1 MMGSEELKATTKSLA
16 KLFSSF
22 PQSALVDVDLQ
33 LRSYLEA
40 VKDFTFADVEAAI
53 DRFRRGEAKVESK
66 AFCPSSAQ
74 LCDEIRERKLMREL
88 LAKRGNLTIVK
99 A

>member
-1 MMGSEELKATTKSLA
+1 MDSEDLKAATKSLS
-16 KLFSSF
+16 KLFASF
-22 PQSALVDVDLQ
+22 PQSALADVDLQ

-40 VKDFTFADVEAAI
+40 VKDYALIDVNAAV

-74 LCDEIRERKLMREL
+74 LCDEVRERKLMREL
-88 LAKRGNLTIVK
+88 IAKRGNLTIVK